1 MSNSNS
7 QKVTRRQFMKKSAVG
22 FLGIAGAASFMQTLR
37 CKSPTAQSSKPNIVI
52 MIADDAGW
60 RDVGYHESEIKTP
73 HLDKFIHEGIELN
86 HFYVYPTCSPTR
98 ASLLAGR
105 PPSRWGILSPIGGRS
120 KLALSHESP
129 TIADLLRGAG
139 YRTALA
145 GKWHLGLRPEVGPLK
160 YGFDS
165 TYGYLHGQID
175 QYTHHYKNG
184 DESWHRDDHFIT
196 EKGHATDL
204 IRNEAI
210 RVINEWGDGE
220 KPFFLYVAWS
230 VPHYPLQEPAKWVDP
245 YKDSIQNESRRIF
258 AASVTHMDDA
268 VGQILDAIK
277 KKGIAKETLVIFISD
292 NGAQKNWTS
301 HGEYNDRFGPYDH
314 LGDNRPLRDWK
325 ESVYE
330 GAIRVPAMLQW
341 QGKLTPGKV
350 DESIIVYDI
359 LPTIAHL
366 VDVQTTP
373 EMKYE
378 GKNVWPAIAGTGN
391 IAERVLYWRTNHQ
404 MAVRKGDWK
413 LVHSGTNPHEG
424 IDELYNIAKDPDERA
439 DLAQKNPAKIQEL
452 KNALAAQFEMDA

>member
-1 MSNSNS
+1 MPDLNS
-7 QKVTRRQFMKKSAVG
+7 QKVSRRQFMKRSAAG
-22 FLGIAGAASFMQTLR
+22 FLGFAGAASIAQTVS
-37 CKSPTAQSSKPNIVI
+37 CKSPATQTAKPNIVI

-60 RDVGYHESEIKTP
+60 RDVGYHGSEIKTP
-73 HLDKFIHEGIELN
+73 HLDKFIQEGVELN

-105 PPSRWGILSPIGGRS
+105 PPSRWGILGPIGGRS
-120 KLALSHESP
+120 KLALPHESP

-139 YRTALA
+139 YRTALS
-145 GKWHLGLRPEVGPLK
+145 GKWHLGLRLEVGPRK

-184 DESWHRDDHFIT
+184 DKSWHRNDQFIT

-204 IRNEAI
+204 IRDEAI
-210 RVINEWGDGE
+210 RVINEWGGKE
-220 KPFFLYVAWS
+220 KPLFLYVAWS
-230 VPHYPLQEPAKWVDP
+230 VPHYPLQEPARWVDL

-268 VGQILDAIK
+268 VGQILNAIK
-277 KKGIAKETLVIFISD
+277 EKGIAKETLVIFISD

-301 HGEYNDRFGPYDH
+301 HGEYNDRFGPYDR

-325 ESVYE
+325 GSVYE

-341 QGKLTPGKV
+341 LGKLAPGKV

-366 VDVQTTP
+366 VGVQTTP

-378 GKNVWPAIAGTGN
+378 GKNVWPAITEN
-391 IAERVLYWRTNHQ
+391 SKIPERVLYRRTGHQ

-413 LVHSGTNPHEG
+413 LVHIGKNPQEG
-424 IDELYNIAKDPDERA
+424 KDELYNVAIDPDERT
-439 DLAQKNPAKIQEL
+439 DLAQKEPAKLKEL
-452 KNALAAQFEMDA
+452 KDALAVQFERDA